1 MRGIE
6 SLNPTDLSTTT
17 SKVTDMMQA
26 IYSFPN
32 QAWIV
37 YFGDN
42 PVGIGPYNQSIFN
55 SKDDLVSTLDALNL
69 ELEDTVRSYTPIR
82 NKEND

>member
-6 SLNPTDLSTTT
+6 SLNLTDLSATT
-17 SKVTDMMQA
+17 SKGTDMMQA

-55 SKDDLVSTLDALNL
+55 DKDDLVSTLDALNL
-69 ELEDTVRSYTPIR
+69 ELVQPNHSSSAIQIKED
-82 NKEND
+82 D

>member
-1 MRGIE
+1 
-6 SLNPTDLSTTT
+6 
-17 SKVTDMMQA
+17 MMQA

-55 SKDDLVSTLDALNL
+55 DKDDLVSTLDALNL
-69 ELEDTVRSYTPIR
+69 ELVQPNRSSSAIQIKED
-82 NKEND
+82 D